1 MASTGILPVES
12 KREIVARSLG
22 ISARNDYATLER
34 IGAECAG
41 AVTLVPTGEPLPEHN
56 YGNNQLFTEALIT
69 ILKELPRCPLAHSD
83 DPVWRKQHSEVRL

>member
-1 MASTGILPVES
+1 MAPTGNLPEES
-12 KREIVARSLG
+12 GRKIVAHSLG
-22 ISARNDYATLER
+22 ISARKDYAMLER

-83 DPVWRKQHSEVRL
+83 YPFW

>member
-1 MASTGILPVES
+1 MASTGILPEES
-12 KREIVARSLG
+12 KREIVGRSLG
-22 ISARNDYATLER
+22 VSASNHYAMLER

-83 DPVWRKQHSEVRL
+83 YPFW